1 MAHDWWFDNSTS
13 FFHANVKT
21 YVGFTKELVRRFDKE
36 HCEPSFVKNKNSNT
50 LYELERPIEPT
61 PLHIFKGNKKMHDS
75 FPRETSPF
83 LEEPSSICEDTESSP
98 SWDDRDQG
106 SLIEDE
112 AFSYMEEEEKD
123 QHQGM
128 MRIHPYL
135 FWEVSA
141 HKEGTALRSEERENS
156 VHSYIQS
163 TSDFDV
169 SLHGGIP
176 PGRPP
181 DLELMRDILSWVHH
195 SWILEI

>member
-1 MAHDWWFDNSTS
+1 MLFRSTL
-13 FFHANVKT
+13 H
-21 YVGFTKELVRRFDKE
+21 
-36 HCEPSFVKNKNSNT
+36 
-50 LYELERPIEPT
+50 ELERPIEPT
-61 PLHIFKGNKKMHDS
+61 PLHIFKGDRNMYDN
-75 FPRETSPF
+75 FPRARSPF
-83 LEEPSSICEDTESSP
+83 IEEPSSIFEDMEFPP
-98 SWDDRDQG
+98 SRDDQDQG

-128 MRIHPYL
+128 MSIHPYL

-141 HKEGTALRSEERENS
+141 HKEGTALRSEERDNS

-163 TSDFDV
+163 TSDFGV

-181 DLELMRDILSWVHH
+181 DLELMGDILSFGSPLLDFGKVK
-195 SWILEI
+195 SLEEDFGMGDVK